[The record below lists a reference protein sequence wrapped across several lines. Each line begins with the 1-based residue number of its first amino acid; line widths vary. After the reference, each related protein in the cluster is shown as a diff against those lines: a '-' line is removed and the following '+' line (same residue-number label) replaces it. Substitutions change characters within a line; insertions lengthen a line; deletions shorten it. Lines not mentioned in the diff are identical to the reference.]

1 MALIQRSETS
11 YSKIL
16 TIVQGYFTQR
26 LSEEEVQELIEDQ
39 NTGQLR
45 TPEGELVT
53 SRVLEKGPN
62 AGLTKYEIRAQ
73 ELSPSAVIGAEFQ
86 QSNYGNNLILKLL
99 DDDENAFNLQIP
111 TESGFFAQFA
121 KRIPNIDF
129 DKQVT
134 FKLAKSKLDDKPYLF
149 ISQGGEP
156 IKFAFTK
163 DNPNGCP
170 PPVQKNIKG
179 KTVWVWEDH
188 ENFLYELVVKFVNDL
203 SDNDMEET
211 DVPF

>member
-1 MALIQRSETS
+1 MHSLQHVFLI
-11 YSKIL
+11 
-16 TIVQGYFTQR
+16 
-26 LSEEEVQELIEDQ
+26 
-39 NTGQLR
+39 
-45 TPEGELVT
+45 
-53 SRVLEKGPN
+53 
-62 AGLTKYEIRAQ
+62 
-73 ELSPSAVIGAEFQ
+73 
-86 QSNYGNNLILKLL
+86 
-99 DDDENAFNLQIP
+99 
-111 TESGFFAQFA
+111 
-121 KRIPNIDF
+121 
-129 DKQVT
+129 T